1 GPTALA
7 VPVGAGDPRPFDAA
21 ASAAVFAETES
32 PSTTHLTVSDR
43 FGNVVSYTFT
53 IEQIGG
59 SGIVVPSYGVLLHN
73 ELTAF
78 TFVPTAPAG
87 ANDPA
92 GGKRPRSSMAPTI
105 VLRGGAPEVAL

>member
-59 SGIVVPSYGVLLHN
+59 SGIVVPSYGFLLNN
-73 ELTAF
+73 ELTDF
-78 TFVPTAPAG
+78 NFVPTVAPGETA
-87 ANDPA
+87 PA
-92 GGKRPRSSMAPTI
+92 GGKRPGS
-105 VLRGGAPEVAL
+105 V